1 MLNSKI
7 TIFKN
12 ILELDPNY
20 ITVSQALDRIKNGKS
35 KQKVIAI
42 RQSKSKDETQKLKKD
57 LPSVCFSGVFPK
69 GRKDAEIQEHSGFMV
84 LDFDDVENVYE
95 YKTKLFELDY
105 VFATWVSPSGNGV
118 KALVRIADGKKHREH
133 FEALRDLIP
142 EIDRSGINVSRVCYE
157 SFDEDIFIKE
167 TCEPFTKYKIV
178 ETYKEQK
185 RQPTN
190 NDTFEKILKWLTGR
204 GDAFR
209 TGSRNMFVFKLA
221 SACCRFGLSE
231 NECTTNIIFSFLNGS
246 SDFTTKECEQ
256 TVASAYRC
264 NSASYGTAFFS
275 NDILVTKGT
284 TKEVEIDE
292 SIYDLEVKPKDVFF
306 GEDVKMDAVDI
317 YLNGYKS
324 ATSTYMGRIDYHFK
338 WKRGE
343 ITAESGIGNYG
354 KSTILKY
361 KLLLKV
367 VNEGSKIAL
376 FVPEDFPAH
385 EFYHSLVE
393 MYCGCEC
400 VPSNP
405 YRPSQAFYEAVYDFI
420 SKHFFFVYPKTV
432 SPTPQY
438 IKERFLELIIK
449 MGVSFCVI
457 DPFNQM
463 SNNYASVGGKID
475 QYLELT
481 LAEFGQFAR
490 DNDIHFI
497 IVLHPNADALKKL
510 PDGNYA
516 MPHVGNFAGGAMW
529 NNKMD
534 NIFVYHRPLRESEPD
549 NPICELKYIKI
560 KRQNIVGKPGTITF
574 EMSNR
579 TRRFLIDGEDYLQ
592 ISIDRVTEEQNLTIQ
607 EEVIKM
613 SKYEELP
620 EKTISV
626 LDLVAMNRQAK
637 EPMNEDE
644 VPF

>member
-1 MLNSKI
+1 MLDSKI

-20 ITVSQALDRIKNGKS
+20 ITVAHALDRIKNGKS

-42 RQSKSKDETQKLKKD
+42 RNAKNKDESQKLKKD

-69 GRKDAEIQEHSGFMV
+69 GRKDAEIKEHSGFMV
-84 LDFDDVENVYE
+84 LDFDDVDNVFE
-95 YKTKLFELDY
+95 YKTKLFELPY

-157 SFDEDIFIKE
+157 SFDENIFIKE

-221 SACCRFGLSE
+221 SACCRFGLAESE
-231 NECTTNIIFSFLNGS
+231 CSTNIIFSFLNGS
-246 SDFTTKECEQ
+246 TDFTTKECEQ

-264 NSASYGTAFFS
+264 NSASYNTAFFS
-275 NDILVTKGT
+275 NDVLVTKGT
-284 TKEVEIDE
+284 TKEIEIDE

-306 GEDVKMDAVDI
+306 GEDVKVDALEI
-317 YLNGYKS
+317 YLNGYAS
-324 ATSTYMGRIDYHFK
+324 ASSTYMGKVDYHFK
-338 WKRGE
+338 WKKGE
-343 ITAESGIGNYG
+343 ISALSGIGNYG

-361 KLLLKV
+361 MLLLKV
-367 VNEGSKIAL
+367 VVENVKIAL

-393 MYCGCEC
+393 MYCGCDC
-400 VPSNP
+400 TPKNP
-405 YRPSQAFYEAVYDFI
+405 NKPPKEFYEAVYDFI
-420 SKHFFFVYPKTV
+420 SAHFFFVYPKTIA
-432 SPTPQY
+432 PTPQY

-449 MGVSFCVI
+449 RDVSFCVI

-463 SNNYASVGGKID
+463 SNNYAMVGGKID
-475 QYLELT
+475 QYLEIT
-481 LAEFGQFAR
+481 LSEFGQFTR
-490 DNDIHFI
+490 DNNVHFI
-497 IVLHPNADALKKL
+497 IVLHPTSEALKKL
-510 PDGNYA
+510 PDGNLA
-516 MPHVGNFAGGAMW
+516 CPHVGNLAGGAMW

-534 NIFVYHRPLRESEPD
+534 NIFFYHRPVKRSEPD
-549 NPICELKYIKI
+549 NPICELDFSKI
-560 KRQNIVGKPGTITF
+560 KRQQIVGIPGVLTF
-574 EMSNR
+574 ELSNR
-579 TRRFLIDGEDYLQ
+579 TRRFLVEGEDWLQ
-592 ISIDRVTEEQNLTIQ
+592 IAIDRISKEQNKTIQ
-607 EEVIKM
+607 QEVIQM
-613 SKYEELP
+613 SKYDELP
-620 EKTISV
+620 EKPINV
-626 LDLVAMNRQAK
+626 LDLAVQNR
-637 EPMNEDE
+637 NEIALNDNE
-644 VPF
+644 ECPF